1 MGLTGRYFK
10 KHMSH
15 IQNDLLFIGTADKTV
30 TNTTSDTSAVP
41 TGVGSTT
48 VQADW
53 WQVGRVVRITA
64 HGVYSTPAITGGTA
78 TVKVK
83 IGSTTIASV
92 STSALLTGAS
102 SLGFYFEV
110 LMTCRAVGASGSI
123 SIGGAIGYQV
133 ASSARVYDMLDNG
146 AAVVT
151 VDTTASAAIDV
162 TVAWDTAAVTKIVK
176 VTNATLEL
184 LE

>member
-1 MGLTGRYFK
+1 MAY
-10 KHMSH
+10 
-15 IQNDLLFIGTADKTV
+15 IENDMLFVGTADATV

-41 TGVGSTT
+41 TGVGSATI
-48 VQADW
+48 QANW
-53 WQVGRVVRITA
+53 WQVGRVLRIIA

-83 IGSTTIASV
+83 IGSTVIASV

-102 SLGFYFEV
+102 SLGFHFDV
-110 LMTCRAVGASGSI
+110 IMTCRSTGASGSV
-123 SIGGAIGYQV
+123 SIGGAVGYQV
-133 ASSARVYDMLDNG
+133 AGSARVFDMLDNG
-146 AAVVT
+146 AAAVT
-151 VDTTASAAIDV
+151 VDTTVSGLVDV

-176 VTNATLEL
+176 VTNATMEL

>member
-1 MGLTGRYFK
+1 MAY
-10 KHMSH
+10 
-15 IQNDLLFIGTADKTV
+15 INNDLIFVGTADKLV

-41 TGVGSTT
+41 TGVGDTT

-53 WQVGRVVRITA
+53 WQVGRAVRIIA
-64 HGVYSTPAITGGTA
+64 HGTYSTPAIVGGTA

-83 IGSTTIASV
+83 LGSTVIASV

-102 SLGFYFEV
+102 ALGFHFEV
-110 LMTCRAVGASGSI
+110 MITCRSVGASGSV

-146 AAVVT
+146 AATVT
-151 VDTTASAAIDV
+151 VDTTGSGAIDV

-184 LE
+184 LEVG